1 MHSRLLAIGLGLML
15 SLTSLVHPA
24 AAAEPAIFP
33 DIQRILDAGLIRV
46 AIRAK
51 DAAPMIMTNAD
62 GSLTGSEPDLAR
74 DLAKKLGVA
83 AEFVRT
89 AETYDGVVELVAR
102 KQADIAV
109 SYLSGGMQRARYVF
123 FSRPYIQ
130 QSGYFFYNRAQFARI
145 RHDYGVE
152 NVRAIEEIAN
162 APELYVGVI
171 GGSVYE
177 TKRKR
182 DFPESLL
189 RQFDTLDEMVKAVR
203 AGDIFAAISG
213 GLQVDYYM
221 RSHPATAI
229 YVAIDQDI
237 RQPDDIRIA
246 VRADSPNLLRWI
258 NLYLENHVGMLDDAE
273 IVRRYLNRKKEV
285 Q

>member
-1 MHSRLLAIGLGLML
+1 ML

-62 GSLTGSEPDLAR
+62 GLLDGAPNPDLAR

-130 QSGYFFYNRAQFARI
+130 QSGYFF
-145 RHDYGVE
+145 
-152 NVRAIEEIAN
+152 
-162 APELYVGVI
+162 L
-171 GGSVYE
+171 
-177 TKRKR
+177 
-182 DFPESLL
+182 
-189 RQFDTLDEMVKAVR
+189 
-203 AGDIFAAISG
+203 
-213 GLQVDYYM
+213 
-221 RSHPATAI
+221 
-229 YVAIDQDI
+229 
-237 RQPDDIRIA
+237 
-246 VRADSPNLLRWI
+246 
-258 NLYLENHVGMLDDAE
+258 
-273 IVRRYLNRKKEV
+273 
-285 Q
+285 